1 MFQTIKPKLDKLPAA
16 QRELWAELGQVGPRF
31 VLYGGTAIS
40 VRLAH
45 RESVDFDFFS
55 SQLLD
60 PDKLLRAVPFL
71 RGAAP
76 IQAEPNTLTCEVD
89 RGGPVKISF
98 FGGLD
103 LKRVEDPDRCP
114 DNGLFVASLLDLA
127 ATKLKA
133 LWQRAVYKDYFDLDV
148 LLQQGIDLAA
158 ALSAARAVY
167 GSGFNPLI
175 SLKALA
181 YFEEGDVARLASDAK
196 ERLHRAVR
204 GVNLT
209 QLTERSGPFKRLDE
223 GLWS

>member
-1 MFQTIKPKLDKLPAA
+1 MA
-16 QRELWAELGQVGPRF
+16 QPSACASRTENPWISISFPPSFLIRINCCARFPSCEAPPRF
-31 VLYGGTAIS
+31 RPSLIPS
-40 VRLAH
+40 
-45 RESVDFDFFS
+45 
-55 SQLLD
+55 
-60 PDKLLRAVPFL
+60 RA
-71 RGAAP
+71 RSIAGA
-76 IQAEPNTLTCEVD
+76 LS
-89 RGGPVKISF
+89 KSLF